1 MKAIKL
7 VILLMVMAN
16 HLAQAQDTGK
26 YATVN
31 GLKMYYEIHGTGSP
45 LVLIHGGGSTI
56 YTNFGR
62 IIPFLAKT
70 HQVIAVELQAHGHSG
85 DRAAPETFQQ
95 DADDVAALLKHL
107 NIAKADIF
115 GFSNGGQTT
124 MEIGMRHPNMVNKL
138 IVASAFYKRD
148 GAPAGFWEMM
158 ANAKFSDMPQVYKD
172 EFLKVNN
179 NPAALMNMFTKDSQR
194 MQNFKDWKAADLKA
208 IKAPVLVLIGD
219 QDLPTPE
226 HAVEMYRLFEKG
238 RLAILPGTHGS
249 YLGEIM
255 TSNPNLET
263 LQYFTAVLNEFLAA
277 K

>member
-1 MKAIKL
+1 
-7 VILLMVMAN
+7 MAN